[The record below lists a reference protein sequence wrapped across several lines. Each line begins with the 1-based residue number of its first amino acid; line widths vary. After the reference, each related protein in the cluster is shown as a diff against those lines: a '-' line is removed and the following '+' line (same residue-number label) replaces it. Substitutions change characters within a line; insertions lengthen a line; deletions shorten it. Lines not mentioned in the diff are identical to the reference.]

1 MNDSATDGQKYDF
14 AAAEPRWQAAWEAA
28 ACFAVEDVPAGG
40 REKYY
45 VLEMFPYPSGK
56 IHMGHVRNY
65 TLGDVVARYKRS
77 RGFDVMHP
85 MGWDAFGL
93 PAENAA
99 RARKIDPA
107 AWTFQNIA
115 AMRGELKRMGLSL
128 DWSREFATCEP
139 AYYGQQQKLFLDF
152 FAAGLVERRM
162 SAVNWDPVDGTV
174 LANEQVIDG
183 RGWLSGALVEKRN
196 LAQWFLK
203 ITDYA
208 EELLEGLKT
217 LPRWPERVKLMQENW
232 IGRSEGAEVTFRLTT
247 KLPGALSEPDEEA
260 AARREEVRRLFD
272 GLKND
277 LDGTLEER
285 RQKFDEAMTRI
296 SEIEARAIQALA
308 TQSPGGVRGLFT
320 HHRSKEVLEEVQ
332 KRRNETPDQRL
343 ERTANRP
350 PVVPMNQDEFAQ
362 KLEESRSRIEQW
374 KEKRAQVVRENI
386 ARIERVLAGGELTN
400 SSLNK
405 ITVYTTR
412 PDTLFGMSF
421 LAIAPE
427 HPVAKAVAAR
437 NEAAA
442 AFIAECNSQGTS
454 EAAIEAGE
462 KKGFD
467 TGLRV
472 ASPFEPEKTF
482 PVWIANFVL
491 MEYGTGAIF
500 GCPCG
505 DQRDLDFARKYGLA
519 VPVVVSH
526 DKGVT
531 PEIGN
536 KALDGEGFIVNSG
549 FLDGLTTK
557 AAKAAAIAKL
567 EEIGAGKSVVNWR
580 LRDWGISR
588 QRYWGCPIPVIHCTD
603 CGAVGVP
610 EQDLP
615 VVLPADVTFE
625 KAGNPLD
632 YHPTWKHVACPQCGK
647 DSLRETDTFDTFIDS
662 SWYFARFT
670 APHAKTP
677 TDLTAQKHWL
687 PVDQYV
693 GGIEH
698 AILHLLYAR
707 FFTRA
712 MKKTGHVSVEEPFA
726 GLFTQGMVTHE
737 SYKDADGNWL
747 YPDEVIKRPDG
758 TAVTADGRPVT
769 VGRIEKMSKS
779 KRNTV
784 DPGVIIDRFGAD
796 AARWFVLSD
805 NPPERDV
812 EWTETGAQ
820 GAFRFVQRFF
830 RIAEV
835 IAAEPKVAKPALF
848 EGDAKKL
855 RQLTHRTI
863 ASVTEALETFAFN
876 LAVARAYEL
885 LGALVGD
892 FAPEP
897 AMIWA
902 RREAMT
908 VLCGLVAPMIPHVAE
923 EVNAKLDSSAP
934 LVALQGWPEADE
946 ALLARDEVTIG
957 VQVNGKLRGTITVPA
972 GAAADLALP
981 VARDAVQAALAGLT
995 VVKEIFV
1002 PDRIVNFV
1010 AKA

>member
-1 MNDSATDGQKYDF
+1 MTVAGGIAEGLGGRVDRPMSEHETKRYDF
-14 AAAEPRWQAAWEAA
+14 AAAEPEWQAAWEEAGVFRA
-28 ACFAVEDVPAGG
+28 EDVPSGG
-40 REKYY
+40 RPKYY

-65 TLGDVVARYKRS
+65 TLGDVVARYKRA

-107 AWTFQNIA
+107 SWTFANIA
-115 AMRGELKRMGLSL
+115 AMRSELKRMGLSL

-139 AYYGQQQKLFLDF
+139 EYYGRQQKLFLDF
-152 FAAGLVERRM
+152 YAAGLVERRM

-183 RGWLSGALVEKRN
+183 RGWLSGALVEKKN
-196 LAQWFLK
+196 LSQWFLK

-208 EELLEGLKT
+208 EELLEGLKL

-232 IGRSEGAEVTFRLTT
+232 IGRSEGAEVTF
-247 KLPGALSEPDEEA
+247 
-260 AARREEVRRLFD
+260 
-272 GLKND
+272 
-277 LDGTLEER
+277 
-285 RQKFDEAMTRI
+285 
-296 SEIEARAIQALA
+296 ALA
-308 TQSPGGVRGLFT
+308 GVAEGL
-320 HHRSKEVLEEVQ
+320 
-332 KRRNETPDQRL
+332 
-343 ERTANRP
+343 
-350 PVVPMNQDEFAQ
+350 
-362 KLEESRSRIEQW
+362 
-374 KEKRAQVVRENI
+374 
-386 ARIERVLAGGELTN
+386 
-400 SSLNK
+400 
-405 ITVYTTR
+405 TVYTTR

-427 HPVAKAVAAR
+427 HPVAKVVAETNA
-437 NEAAA
+437 AAA

-454 EAAIEAGE
+454 EAAIETAE

-472 ASPFEPEKTF
+472 AHPFEPGKTF

-505 DQRDLDFARKYGLA
+505 DQRDLDFARKYGLD
-519 VPVVVSH
+519 VPVVVSA
-526 DKGVT
+526 DRDTV
-531 PEIGN
+531 PVIGA
-536 KALDGEGFIVNSG
+536 KALDGDGFIINSG

-557 AAKAAAIAKL
+557 EAKALAIAKL
-567 EEIGAGKSVVNWR
+567 EAIGAGKSVVNWR

-588 QRYWGCPIPVIHCTD
+588 QRYWGCPIPIIHCGG
-603 CGAVGVP
+603 CGAVPVP
-610 EQDLP
+610 ESELP

-625 KAGNPLD
+625 KPGNPLD
-632 YHPTWKHVACPQCGK
+632 YHPTWKHVACPKCGK
-647 DSLRETDTFDTFIDS
+647 AATRETDTFDTFIDS

-670 APHAKTP
+670 APHAAAP
-677 TDLTAQKHWL
+677 TNVAAAGHWL

-712 MKKTGHVSVEEPFA
+712 MEKTGHVTVKEPFA

-737 SYKDADGNWL
+737 SYKDDEGNWL
-747 YPDEVIKRPDG
+747 YPEEVIKRADG
-758 TAVTADGRPVT
+758 SAVTADGRAVT

-820 GAFRFVQRFF
+820 GAFRFVQRFY
-830 RIAEV
+830 RVAEV
-835 IAAEPKVAKPALF
+835 IAGEQVVDKPERF
-848 EGDAKKL
+848 EGEARKL
-855 RQLTHRTI
+855 RQLTHRCI
-863 ASVTEALETFAFN
+863 AAVTEAMETFAFN
-876 LAVARAYEL
+876 LGVARAYEL
-885 LGALVGD
+885 LGALVGGHD
-892 FAPEP
+892 GSGG
-897 AMIWA
+897 MLWA
-902 RREAMT
+902 RREAVG
-908 VLCGLVAPMIPHVAE
+908 VLTRLVAPMIPHVAE
-923 EVNAKLDSSAP
+923 AVNAILDPRAG
-934 LVALQGWPEADE
+934 LVAVGDWPVADG
-946 ALLARDEVTIG
+946 ALLVKDEVTIA
-957 VQVNGKLRGTITVPA
+957 VQVNGKLRGTVTVTA
-972 GAAADLALP
+972 GAEKDAVLA
-981 VARDAVQAALAGLT
+981 VAREAVTGALKEVT

-1010 AKA
+1010 VRG